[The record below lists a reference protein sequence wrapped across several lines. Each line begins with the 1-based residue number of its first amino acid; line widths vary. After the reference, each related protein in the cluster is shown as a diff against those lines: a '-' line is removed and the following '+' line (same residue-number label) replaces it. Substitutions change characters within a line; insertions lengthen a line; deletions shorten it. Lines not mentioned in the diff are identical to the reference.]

1 MPNETDTNTAAPSED
16 TAVGS
21 APAAAETAAP
31 EVAATPAE
39 TTAEVTPPAT
49 EPETSDAPE
58 ETTPHVEDG
67 GSAPGF
73 ATQATV

>member
-1 MPNETDTNTAAPSED
+1 VTAPE
-16 TAVGS
+16 S
-21 APAAAETAAP
+21 APES
-31 EVAATPAE
+31 
-39 TTAEVTPPAT
+39 
-49 EPETSDAPE
+49 SDAPE